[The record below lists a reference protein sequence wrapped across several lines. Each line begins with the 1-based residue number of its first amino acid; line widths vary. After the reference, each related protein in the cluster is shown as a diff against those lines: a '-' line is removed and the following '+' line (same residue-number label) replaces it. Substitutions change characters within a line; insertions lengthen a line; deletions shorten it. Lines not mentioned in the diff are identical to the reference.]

1 MNEFRHNRFDD
12 PPSTVRPPLVEPVAP
27 AVAPTVAPAT
37 TVIHHTTDY
46 RPKRR
51 IWPGVL
57 GAGLIGAAVAA
68 LVVSNA
74 YDDRSVGQK
83 VDAGIAATKQT
94 LTVAA
99 EQGALATQRA
109 TEGAAAVL
117 DDAGITA
124 AVKTALAADP
134 ALSALKIDVDTSNGV
149 VRLTGPAPDAQARDR
164 AGVLAAAPRGVRSVD
179 NLLKLEPAGNG

>member
-1 MNEFRHNRFDD
+1 MTDLEHRLASD
-12 PPSTVRPPLVEPVAP
+12 PQPVVTP
-27 AVAPTVAPAT
+27 APTV
-37 TVIHHTTDY
+37 IHTTEY

-51 IWPGVL
+51 YWPGLL
-57 GAGLIGAAVAA
+57 GAGVIGAAVAA

-74 YDDRSVGQK
+74 YDDRSVGQR
-83 VDAGIAATKQT
+83 VDAGIQATQQTVTAA
-94 LTVAA
+94 AA
-99 EQGALATQRA
+99 QGARATQD
-109 TEGAAAVL
+109 AAAVL

-149 VRLTGPAPDAQARDR
+149 VKLTGPAPDAQARER

-179 NLLKLEPAGNG
+179 NLLTVAPVGNS